1 MTRPHLPAA
10 VLAAAPMLFIREWVL
25 LGLLIFGGCCS
36 NVYTLELLVR
46 SAPTSGNLITFVQ
59 FLLVSVEGLISNLE
73 FTPTSQVGSPAGRD
87 DSSWIATWR
96 FPLRLRPRVIPLQ
109 KWLLIVAFFLGVS
122 VLNNYALG
130 FSISMPVHIIFRS
143 ASLWVSMLM
152 SWIMFRTIY
161 SRNQIVGAVCVTIG
175 MVLATLREGIT
186 SINGSAGHSESTNV
200 EGNQS
205 AMSAEWIVGI
215 ALLSI
220 AIFLSCFLGQL
231 QQSTYQEYGQ
241 QWREGL
247 FYTHVLGL
255 PAFIFLYKDL
265 WSQILVYSESPLV
278 SIGDSI
284 APWLPGVISR
294 TLWETLGGNL
304 LRQIYIPELWLYLL
318 GNVATQYI
326 CISGVHKLSSMA
338 SAVSLHLSVNSYP
351 SFSQSSFSK
360 TYLPY
365 KTGLEL
371 YWFSSEH

>member
-143 ASLWVSMLM
+143 ASLWVS
-152 SWIMFRTIY
+152 
-161 SRNQIVGAVCVTIG
+161 
-175 MVLATLREGIT
+175 
-186 SINGSAGHSESTNV
+186 
-200 EGNQS
+200 
-205 AMSAEWIVGI
+205 
-215 ALLSI
+215 
-220 AIFLSCFLGQL
+220 QL